1 MQVDVKGKTAF
12 ITGGASG
19 LGEATA
25 RRLHGAG
32 AKVFIA
38 DMNWDKGG
46 KLCEELGTGSAYAI
60 VDVTKTETVKAGI
73 DQALQDFGAIHIL
86 VNCAGSGWASKTIT
100 KEAPHDL
107 DIFKRIVDLNLI
119 GTFDCIRWAAL
130 YMQNNQPN
138 EEGERGV
145 IVNTASI
152 AAFEGQIGQVAY
164 AASKS
169 ALLGMTMAVARDLA
183 RNGIRCCTIAP
194 GVFETPLTGFMA
206 PEMKEAIIQHIPF
219 PKRLG
224 RAAEFAMLVHQ
235 IVENPYFNGETV
247 RLDAAVRLPP
257 K

>member
-1 MQVDVKGKTAF
+1 MDVKGRTAF

-32 AKVFIA
+32 ARVFIA

-46 KLCEELGTGSAYAI
+46 KLCEALGAGSAYAI

-73 DQALQDFGAIHIL
+73 DQALEAFGAIHIL
-86 VNCAGSGWASKTIT
+86 VNCAGTGWASKTIT

-119 GTFDCIRWAAL
+119 GTFDCIRWAAFH
-130 YMQNNQPN
+130 MQNNQPN

-152 AAFEGQIGQVAY
+152 AAFEGQVGQAAY
-164 AASKS
+164 SASK
-169 ALLGMTMAVARDLA
+169 AGIVGLTLTAARDLA
-183 RNGIRCCTIAP
+183 SRGIRVVSIAP
-194 GVFETPLTGFMA
+194 GLFETPMLGLVPEKTREALMGAMASPHRFGDTG
-206 PEMKEAIIQHIPF
+206 
-219 PKRLG
+219 
-224 RAAEFAMLVHQ
+224 EFASLVLE
-235 IVENPYFNGETV
+235 IVRNPYLNGETI
-247 RLDAAVRLPP
+247 RLDAGLRMIPR
-257 K
+257 

>member
-1 MQVDVKGKTAF
+1 MDVKGKTAF

-19 LGEATA
+19 LGEATT
-25 RRLHGAG
+25 RRLRGAG
-32 AKVFIA
+32 ANVVIA

-46 KLCEELGTGSAYAI
+46 NLCKELGTGTAFAL
-60 VDVTKTETVKAGI
+60 VDVTNTETVKAGI
-73 DQALQDFGAIHIL
+73 DQALKEFGAIHVL

-100 KEAPHDL
+100 REAPHDL
-107 DIFKRIVDLNLI
+107 DTFKKIVDLNLI
-119 GTFDCIRWAAL
+119 GTFDCIRWAAFH
-130 YMQNNQPN
+130 MQSNQPN

-169 ALLGMTMAVARDLA
+169 ALVGMTMAVARDLA

-206 PEMKEAIIQHIPF
+206 PQMKEAIIEHVPF

-224 RAAEFAMLVHQ
+224 RPAEFAMLVHQ
-235 IVENPYFNGETV
+235 IVENTYFNGETI